1 MNHNPNLG
9 PWTWPVDIDPAG
21 QKSID
26 KPADL
31 GNIVW
36 QNRAA
41 EPTPYE
47 NALGDALEKVFEAG
61 AVELPEVVLQLNG
74 LGIKSPE
81 GDAWTEESFTR
92 QMKKLGA

>member
-1 MNHNPNLG
+1 MDHNPNLS
-9 PWTWPVDIDPAG
+9 PWTWPVNIDPAG

-36 QNRAA
+36 QNRRAA
-41 EPTPYE
+41 PTAYE

-61 AVELPEVVLQLNG
+61 AVELADVVLQLNG
-74 LGIKSPE
+74 LGIQSPE
-81 GDAWTEESFTR
+81 GNAWTEESFTR
-92 QMKKLGA
+92 EMKKLGA